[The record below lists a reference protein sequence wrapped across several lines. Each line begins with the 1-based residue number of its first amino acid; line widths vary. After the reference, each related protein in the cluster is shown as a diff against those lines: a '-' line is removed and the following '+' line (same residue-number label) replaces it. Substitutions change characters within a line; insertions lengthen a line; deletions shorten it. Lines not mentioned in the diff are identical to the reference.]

1 MREKSEYGRL
11 CWTAMAYGCPY
22 CGWTGDD
29 PQETRS
35 VEDTPV
41 GYGGPAGGGS
51 GGGGPSAGFVVM
63 EKKHVTKIYCP
74 DCHKPLPKSQQP
86 RIGMT
91 SGQYEQS
98 LGRILL
104 FLILAVVA
112 YAIFF

>member
-1 MREKSEYGRL
+1 
-11 CWTAMAYGCPY
+11 
-22 CGWTGDD
+22 
-29 PQETRS
+29 
-35 VEDTPV
+35 
-41 GYGGPAGGGS
+41 
-51 GGGGPSAGFVVM
+51 M